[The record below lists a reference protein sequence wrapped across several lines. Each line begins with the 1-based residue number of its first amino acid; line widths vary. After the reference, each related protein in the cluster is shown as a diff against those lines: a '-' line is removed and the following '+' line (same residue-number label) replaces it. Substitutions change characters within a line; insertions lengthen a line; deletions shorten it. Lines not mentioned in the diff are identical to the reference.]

1 MEITENIYSTN
12 LLETVTPRQLN
23 RLTLAAMAEARR
35 MAGTSA
41 ETFIQYAGQ
50 RVIEVLDSRQ
60 ARAQARLA
68 EILMRD

>member
-1 MEITENIYSTN
+1 MENIYSTN

-41 ETFIQYAGQ
+41 ESVMQYTSN